1 MTSTTM
7 EGNAG
12 ERAVQSGAIGKYTAS
27 FGLSLG
33 LTSLFN
39 ALLVVIKETNET
51 TVLAWMKASG
61 HHWVTQGILD
71 VIVFVALGLLLANMG
86 ESWRMQPNK
95 VTAVAIGGVVAG
107 GLIIAGFYARG
118 IL

>member
-7 EGNAG
+7 D
-12 ERAVQSGAIGKYTAS
+12 RISSGHSVRNEDVNKYTAS

-39 ALLVVIKETNET
+39 ALLVVIKETNED

-61 HHWVTQGILD
+61 HHWVTQGVL
-71 VIVFVALGLLLANMG
+71 
-86 ESWRMQPNK
+86 
-95 VTAVAIGGVVAG
+95 
-107 GLIIAGFYARG
+107 
-118 IL
+118 